1 VILVMSLIY
10 TCKPAEKQRLHL
22 ALQRLAAG

>member
-1 VILVMSLIY
+1 MSLIY